1 MSTTRKLKQE
11 RPNRKSSPRKRD
23 VRPNGVAQKHPR
35 RLSVGDSTSTSTIS
49 ADGEGRRR
57 YLTAALFFCP
67 RLADSLSFAAFRP
80 GFFRHSGGSSSP
92 SIGGFPC
99 PARSRIRR
107 VSARSALPP
116 LSRKYSSVRKAET
129 FSATAISCCI
139 STFIVTTSY
148 NASAAYFVLRS

>member
-49 ADGEGRRR
+49 VDGERRRR

-67 RLADSLSFAAFRP
+67 RLAESLSFAAFRP
-80 GFFRHSGGSSSP
+80 GFFRHSGESSSP
-92 SIGGFPC
+92 SLGGLSSTFKNPQGFGAISPATPFP
-99 PARSRIRR
+99 
-107 VSARSALPP
+107 
-116 LSRKYSSVRKAET
+116 KYSSVRKAET
-129 FSATAISCCI
+129 CAERQTDSLEHVVI
-139 STFIVTTSY
+139 IVPEPD
-148 NASAAYFVLRS
+148 

>member
-92 SIGGFPC
+92 SIGDSLVQHVQECAGFRRDQPC
-99 PARSRIRR
+99 DPFPGSTPPYVKQRPF
-107 VSARSALPP
+107 PP
-116 LSRKYSSVRKAET
+116 L
-129 FSATAISCCI
+129 
-139 STFIVTTSY
+139 
-148 NASAAYFVLRS
+148 LR